1 MLDKL
6 KKLLSS
12 NLLPVYCFGLSLL
25 VITFLSSNLYK
36 TQSIISLSQ
45 DDSVSLPSS
54 LLSSSLIS
62 NTSGKEIEE
71 LKVFLESGESL
82 DIILEKIDIN
92 KFFGFPKGG
101 IFSSYFSELN
111 KDPDY
116 LSNHIDIQ
124 TNNDSGTL
132 SVTTSAFNGDD
143 SYNLNLMLIALA
155 NYYFTRKQNY
165 SAQLKKMNALCE
177 LAIAQAGETSE
188 DFNFSESTLSLLP
201 ENVGI
206 YDSSNGLL
214 LDSASKYSSN
224 CRSYIENEEKVNN
237 PDSLGT
243 IYEKLIQT
251 ETEKSIKS
259 DIFKNTV
266 LSLTSSS
273 KVNIVSEPK
282 IANYAE
288 NKNVFL
294 NSFLVLVLIFAMQIT
309 FKVISRVYSDFK

>member
-82 DIILEKIDIN
+82 DIILKKIDIN

-116 LSNHIDIQ
+116 LSKHIDIQ

-188 DFNFSESTLSLLP
+188 NFNFSESTLSLLP